1 MNLSCLS
8 GAQRVQFFTAMLHT
22 IRLCAADPGSANATR
37 GQESEYQTCRGN
49 MKVYSYSQ
57 ARQKLTEVLNR
68 SRSEPVV
75 IRRRGGEAFRVSPQQ
90 PQGSPLDVR
99 GVRTGATTSDI
110 VRTIRESRR
119 GTGRRGVTGDRGQ
132 TQH

>member
-1 MNLSCLS
+1 
-8 GAQRVQFFTAMLHT
+8 
-22 IRLCAADPGSANATR
+22 
-37 GQESEYQTCRGN
+37 
-49 MKVYSYSQ
+49 MKFYSYSQ

-90 PQGSPLDVR
+90 FQGSPLDVR

-119 GTGRRGVTGDRGQ
+119 ATGRRAASITKN
-132 TQH
+132 H

>member
-1 MNLSCLS
+1 
-8 GAQRVQFFTAMLHT
+8 
-22 IRLCAADPGSANATR
+22 
-37 GQESEYQTCRGN
+37 

-90 PQGSPLDVR
+90 LQGSPLDVR
-99 GVRTGATTSDI
+99 GVRTGATTADI
-110 VRTIRESRR
+110 VRAVREVRRSRR
-119 GTGRRGVTGDRGQ
+119 R
-132 TQH
+132 